1 VVPALTVIV
10 DGVKAIPWM
19 KTSFAPGP
27 SDVFVQLFVMISTE
41 KSKAKPVKI
50 PLFDPF
56 IIFIMFC
63 FRLIKHKGTHLVHYC
78 TVKDLLMNMFS

>member
-1 VVPALTVIV
+1 MPALTVIV
-10 DGVKAIPWM
+10 DGVKAIPCM

-27 SDVFVQLFVMISTE
+27 SDVFVQLVVMLSIE
-41 KSKAKPVKI
+41 KSKARPVKI

-63 FRLIKHKGTHLVHYC
+63 FRLVKQKGMPLVHYW
-78 TVKDLLMNMFS
+78 TVKDFLMNMFS